1 VYHGREVDNAAIDKE
16 SEDMAPKVTVYSNV
30 G

>member
-1 VYHGREVDNAAIDKE
+1 MTAKRQRHDKE